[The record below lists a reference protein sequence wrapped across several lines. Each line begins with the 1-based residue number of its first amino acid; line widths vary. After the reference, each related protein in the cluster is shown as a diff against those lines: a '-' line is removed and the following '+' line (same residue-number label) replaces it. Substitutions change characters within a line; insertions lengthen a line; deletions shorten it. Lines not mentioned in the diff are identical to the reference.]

1 MFYTTFNGPLRTI
14 FGESWRNH
22 TSGLVGKTSKKVPVT
37 HGPSLLD
44 FPSIYLYVFFAN

>member
-1 MFYTTFNGPLRTI
+1 MAL
-14 FGESWRNH
+14 FGRFSENCESYFKPVIK
-22 TSGLVGKTSKKVPVT
+22 LQVMVGKTSKKVPVT